1 MGSAVK
7 GTLLCFEISLE
18 EVAEISKYS
27 LHYLPSLK
35 FGFKANI
42 EVAVY

>member
-1 MGSAVK
+1 MGLTVK
-7 GTLLCFEISLE
+7 GTLLCLEISLE

-27 LHYLPSLK
+27 LYYLPSLK
-35 FGFKANI
+35 LGFKANI